1 MKTLLVIFLFLS
13 SLVEFAQAPPESDIW
28 LFEID
33 VTDKAIL
40 LKKGLNA
47 TNNPGYDNQP
57 FFTNDNRQMLFT
69 SIRDGVQSD
78 IYEFDL
84 RAKKTSQITNTK
96 VSEYSPMVTPDLSFI
111 SVVVVEPDSVQRIW
125 KFRKS
130 NKKNEVAITEAQ
142 QQLVDASLDS
152 VGYYWWLNND
162 SLLFYKLTS
171 PHSLWVT
178 DLKSKKRVFLANQ
191 PTRSFRNSGLKKF
204 IYGIKDNDQAQI
216 RQYDLRTQH
225 SVLITEL
232 NLESEDFIW
241 HQRLGLLKSQDKK
254 LMRFDQELK
263 MWLELADFTSFGIKK
278 ITRFAFSPNGKWLAV
293 VNMSKD

>member
-191 PTRSFRNSGLKKF
+191 PTRSFRDRKSTRLNSSHIPLSRMPSS
-204 IYGIKDNDQAQI
+204 A
-216 RQYDLRTQH
+216 
-225 SVLITEL
+225 
-232 NLESEDFIW
+232 
-241 HQRLGLLKSQDKK
+241 
-254 LMRFDQELK
+254 
-263 MWLELADFTSFGIKK
+263 
-278 ITRFAFSPNGKWLAV
+278 
-293 VNMSKD
+293 

>member
-111 SVVVVEPDSVQRIW
+111 SVVVVEPDSVQR
-125 KFRKS
+125 
-130 NKKNEVAITEAQ
+130 
-142 QQLVDASLDS
+142 
-152 VGYYWWLNND
+152 
-162 SLLFYKLTS
+162 
-171 PHSLWVT
+171 
-178 DLKSKKRVFLANQ
+178 
-191 PTRSFRNSGLKKF
+191 
-204 IYGIKDNDQAQI
+204 
-216 RQYDLRTQH
+216 
-225 SVLITEL
+225 
-232 NLESEDFIW
+232 
-241 HQRLGLLKSQDKK
+241 
-254 LMRFDQELK
+254 
-263 MWLELADFTSFGIKK
+263 K
-278 ITRFAFSPNGKWLAV
+278 IGRAHV
-293 VNMSKD
+293 